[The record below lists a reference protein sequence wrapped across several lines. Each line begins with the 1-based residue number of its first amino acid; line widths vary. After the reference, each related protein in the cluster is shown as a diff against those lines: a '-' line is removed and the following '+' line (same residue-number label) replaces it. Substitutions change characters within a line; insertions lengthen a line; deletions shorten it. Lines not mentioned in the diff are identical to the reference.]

1 VSARRT
7 QPFRSRASTVC
18 SSITRTPPLT
28 RCEMGAPRT
37 STSRKR
43 RSNLRIPSVAA
54 ATAPL
59 AAHAAAEGPLR
70 QAAGVSAPTLRVTDP
85 ADTPGKLD
93 LRSVRL
99 TQSAG
104 SLELTF
110 RVNGEFRVSW
120 LTGTG
125 DRTVCADL
133 VPRGHPARGQR
144 VCLIGGSGRH
154 ALYRLPLVAGGPR
167 PRFVPARVEHIRRGA
182 KVTFSYAR
190 IGLRAERVDWSATS
204 TWKGRAACVGVC
216 HDLVP
221 DRGRVAWGIDRY
233 TVDGCTA
240 AGTSQR
246 FDGPSA
252 RRRIALTFDD
262 GPSVYT
268 PQVLAVLDH
277 YGVHATFMEIGEQVG
292 PLAATSREVI
302 RDGDAIGDHTWSHPV
317 LTAANTAG
325 QIRPTQKAIH
335 TATGYRPC
343 LLRPPYGTA
352 PAGVVGVARSL
363 GLLTIQWDVDPTDW
377 TLPGADVIAR
387 RVLAAAHPG
396 AIVIMHDGGGD
407 RSQTVDALGTIVP
420 ALLARGYR
428 LVTVPQL
435 LGLRPAYAY
444 RR

>member
-1 VSARRT
+1 MSTVTRVVSAAVVAGL
-7 QPFRSRASTVC
+7 SA
-18 SSITRTPPLT
+18 
-28 RCEMGAPRT
+28 
-37 STSRKR
+37 
-43 RSNLRIPSVAA
+43 AA
-54 ATAPL
+54 ATVPL
-59 AAHAAAEGPLR
+59 AASAAGQGQLPQAAATT
-70 QAAGVSAPTLRVTDP
+70 APTLRLTDP

-110 RVNGEFRVSW
+110 RVRGRFAISE

-125 DRTVCADL
+125 DRIVCAEL
-133 VPRGHPARGQR
+133 VPRGHPSAGQR
-144 VCLIGGSGRH
+144 VCLIGGGGRH
-154 ALYRLPLVAGGPR
+154 ALYRLPLVPGGPR
-167 PRFVPARVEHIRRGA
+167 PRFVAATVQHIRHGA
-182 KVTFSYAR
+182 KVTFAYGK
-190 IGLRAERVDWSATS
+190 IGLGAGRLDWSATS
-204 TWKGRAACVGVC
+204 TWKGLGPACAQLC

-221 DRGRVAWGIDRY
+221 DRGRAAWGIDAY
-233 TVDGCTA
+233 TLDGCTA
-240 AGTSQR
+240 AGSSQR
-246 FDGPSA
+246 FNGPSA
-252 RRRIALTFDD
+252 GRRIALTFDD

-292 PLAATSREVI
+292 PLAAVSRRVI
-302 RDGDAIGDHTWSHPV
+302 RDGDAIGDHTWSHPL
-317 LTAANTAG
+317 LTAANAAG

-352 PAGVVGVARSL
+352 PAAVVDIARTL
-363 GLLTIQWDVDPTDW
+363 GLLTIQWDVDPQDW
-377 TLPGADVIAR
+377 ARPGAGVIAQ
-387 RVLAAAHPG
+387 RVLAAVHPG

-407 RSQTVDALGTIVP
+407 RSQTVAALRMIVP
-420 ALLARGYR
+420 TLLARGYH

-444 RR
+444 RP

>member
-1 VSARRT
+1 MSIATRIASAAMVAGL
-7 QPFRSRASTVC
+7 SA
-18 SSITRTPPLT
+18 
-28 RCEMGAPRT
+28 
-37 STSRKR
+37 
-43 RSNLRIPSVAA
+43 AA

-59 AAHAAAEGPLR
+59 AAPAAAQGQLA
-70 QAAGVSAPTLRVTDP
+70 QVASTHAPTLRLTDP

-99 TQSAG
+99 TQSGG

-110 RVNGEFRVSW
+110 RVNGRFSASE

-125 DRTVCADL
+125 DRTVCVDL
-133 VPRGHPARGQR
+133 VPRGHQAEGQR
-144 VCLIGGSGRH
+144 LCLIGGSGRH
-154 ALYRLPLVAGGPR
+154 AIYRLPLVAGGPR
-167 PRFVPARVEHIRRGA
+167 PKFVAASVEHIRRGA
-182 KVTFSYAR
+182 KVTFSYLK
-190 IGLRAERVDWSATS
+190 IGLHAGRLDWSATS
-204 TWKGRAACVGVC
+204 TWKGLDACAGLC

-221 DRGRVAWGIDRY
+221 NRGRAAWGIDTY
-233 TVDGCTA
+233 TPDGCTA
-240 AGTSQR
+240 AGTSER
-246 FDGPSA
+246 FDGPA
-252 RRRIALTFDD
+252 AGRRIALTFDD

-268 PQVLAVLDH
+268 PQVLAVLNR
-277 YGVHATFMEIGEQVG
+277 YRVHATFMEIGEQVG
-292 PLAATSREVI
+292 ALAATSREVI

-325 QIRPTQKAIH
+325 QIRLAQKAIH

-352 PAGVVGVARSL
+352 PPAVVSIARSL
-363 GLLTIQWDVDPTDW
+363 GLLTIQWDVDPQDW
-377 TLPGADVIAR
+377 ARPGAGVIAQ
-387 RVLAAAHPG
+387 RVLAAVHPG

-407 RSQTVDALGTIVP
+407 RSETVDALGTIVP
-420 ALLARGYR
+420 TLLARGYH